1 MSYSVVISEKRV
13 CNTDE
18 FTCRKAKGECIPL
31 TWMCDGNPDCSD
43 GSDEKECNE
52 TCRDDEFTCG
62 NGKCIQ
68 KIWVCD
74 RDDDCQDGT
83 DELNCPNITCSES
96 EFACVKDNT
105 CITLNWRCD
114 GDFDCTDQTDEIVS
128 DDYIY
133 YSIVLLHYGYLKNV
147 FPK

>member
-1 MSYSVVISEKRV
+1 VYHIIKSSPLIVCFVLLILLFRV
-13 CNTDE
+13 CPSITD
-18 FTCRKAKGECIPL
+18 
-31 TWMCDGNPDCSD
+31 
-43 GSDEKECNE
+43 E

-83 DELNCPNITCSES
+83 DEMNCPNITCSES

-128 DDYIY
+128 DECLTFIY
-133 YSIVLLHYGYLKNV
+133 YGYLKKC
-147 FPK
+147 FPKITSTNTF